1 MAVAGFYL
9 EESIC
14 QNTQTLE
21 QFFQPLTLKECSTN
35 NLQILTCP
43 SVNWLNCC
51 CPCWT
56 SVCVICKGK
65 RRMITEGILERA
77 RTPPKIFCRGLSRAF
92 TLPNFVPPPRGKIH
106 LMPLDC
112 GHAAANCKSRTGD
125 MGFSC
130 SKPNTSMSSLIGT
143 RRMRPPG
150 SQKAAALPSPEGR
163 EESLRDQ
170 PHQDHE
176 VTCW

>member
-35 NLQILTCP
+35 NLRILTCP

-92 TLPNFVPPPRGKIH
+92 SLFQTSFPHHVVRYISCRWTAVMLLLTASQEQGTWGSAVPNQTHTCPP
-106 LMPLDC
+106 
-112 GHAAANCKSRTGD
+112 
-125 MGFSC
+125 
-130 SKPNTSMSSLIGT
+130 
-143 RRMRPPG
+143 
-150 SQKAAALPSPEGR
+150 
-163 EESLRDQ
+163 
-170 PHQDHE
+170 
-176 VTCW
+176 